1 MFDIF
6 RIVLFIVILI
16 ILAIIDLK
24 KGIIPNRIVYPASII
39 TIVLNLIS
47 SETGIVITLI
57 GGVSLAGFFIISSL
71 LLKSIGMGDVK
82 LALLIGLMTGF
93 PEGIIALA
101 GGIILG
107 GVAAIALV
115 LSKIKGRKDTMPY
128 GPFLAAGAIFTLIGN
143 QFSLFEFLYTL

>member
-47 SETGIVITLI
+47 SETGIVMTLI

>member
-6 RIVLFIVILI
+6 RITLFIVILI
-16 ILAIIDLK
+16 VLGVIDLR

-47 SETGIVITLI
+47 SETGIVIALI

-93 PEGIIALA
+93 PEGIVALA
-101 GGIILG
+101 SGVILG
-107 GVAAIALV
+107 GIAAIVLV
-115 LSKIKGRKDTMPY
+115 LTKIKGWKDTMPY
-128 GPFLAAGAIFTLIGN
+128 GPFLAAGAVFTLIGN